1 MVWFTVAHTLRVSLT
16 PQVRRLAS
24 IRHEN
29 LVLYMGTCLGVAGGY
44 SIVTSAVRADSLH
57 RRCLSSSSRNSRR
70 AQLSVERKVSVARQL
85 SNALGYLH
93 SRGVAHGRLSAHNV
107 FLESRVQLSLIDYAQ
122 GASNAVYS
130 SPQVGKSLFLV

>member
-57 RRCLSSSSRNSRR
+57 RRLSSSSRNSRR

-107 FLESRVQLSLIDYAQ
+107 FLESKVQLSLIDYAQ

-130 SPQVGKSLFLV
+130 SPQVGISLFLV

>member
-1 MVWFTVAHTLRVSLT
+1 M
-16 PQVRRLAS
+16 
-24 IRHEN
+24 
-29 LVLYMGTCLGVAGGY
+29 LYMGTCLGVAGGY

-57 RRCLSSSSRNSRR
+57 RRCLSSSSSWNSRR
-70 AQLSVERKVSVARQL
+70 PQLSVERKVCVARQL

-107 FLESRVQLSLIDYAQ
+107 FLESKVQLSLIDYAQ

-130 SPQVGKSLFLV
+130 SPQVHN